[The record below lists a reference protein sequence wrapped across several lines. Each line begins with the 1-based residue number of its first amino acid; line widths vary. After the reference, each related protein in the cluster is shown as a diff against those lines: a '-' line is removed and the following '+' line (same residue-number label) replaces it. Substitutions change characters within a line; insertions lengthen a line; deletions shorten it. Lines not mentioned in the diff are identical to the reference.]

1 MFIELITLRFE
12 SYVSNTELVELLYIS
27 IEVRPEVI
35 ITIANKFQCFVLTG
49 VASKNMIINIL
60 ENTCIKITSK

>member
-27 IEVRPEVI
+27 IEVRQEVI
-35 ITIANKFQCFVLTG
+35 ITIANKFQCFVLTE
-49 VASKNMIINIL
+49 VANKNMIINIL